1 MSEPLAVST
10 HHHMHIRWHNLA
22 QRDSVPV
29 TEASLTA
36 RAAVVG
42 RVGIMMLA
50 CGTGAWRVRE
60 AMDRVS
66 RRLHLT
72 CSADVG
78 LIAISFTCFENGHHY
93 SQTLSLAAS
102 GVNTD
107 KLSVMETFVDH
118 FDSVLTLT
126 PQEIHTK
133 LDGIQQKPGNY
144 TPALL
149 GLASAAACA
158 AFVFLLGGGPI
169 EMLGCFVGAGIGNWL
184 RAIMGR
190 HHMTVI
196 ASTALS
202 VAAACLAYLAV
213 FAALAAGLHIRAAH
227 EAGYIGAMLFVIPGF
242 PFITSG
248 LDICKQ
254 DMRSGLERGAF
265 AIMVITVATITG
277 WLVAV
282 LVHLQPADFIPLG
295 LGRWSLLAGRLIA
308 SFVGVYGFSIMFN
321 SPVKMA
327 ASAGLI
333 GAAANTLRLTLIDW
347 AAMPPTAAAF
357 LGALL
362 AGLLASAVHAYRRG
376 FPRISLTVPAIVIM
390 VPGLYM
396 YRGMYALGLNHFAIG
411 GSWLVRAIMIVV
423 ALPLGLAM
431 ARILTDKK
439 WRHIS

>member
-1 MSEPLAVST
+1 MPEPLAVST

-149 GLASAAACA
+149 GLASA
-158 AFVFLLGGGPI
+158 
-169 EMLGCFVGAGIGNWL
+169 
-184 RAIMGR
+184 
-190 HHMTVI
+190 
-196 ASTALS
+196 
-202 VAAACLAYLAV
+202 
-213 FAALAAGLHIRAAH
+213 
-227 EAGYIGAMLFVIPGF
+227 
-242 PFITSG
+242 
-248 LDICKQ
+248 
-254 DMRSGLERGAF
+254 
-265 AIMVITVATITG
+265 
-277 WLVAV
+277 
-282 LVHLQPADFIPLG
+282 
-295 LGRWSLLAGRLIA
+295 
-308 SFVGVYGFSIMFN
+308 
-321 SPVKMA
+321 
-327 ASAGLI
+327 
-333 GAAANTLRLTLIDW
+333 
-347 AAMPPTAAAF
+347 
-357 LGALL
+357 
-362 AGLLASAVHAYRRG
+362 VHAYRRG

-423 ALPLGLAM
+423 ALPLGLAT